1 MKRDSSRGLFIPLYS
16 STPER
21 GGMHRVTQSRR
32 SDISKLNVHMAIVQ
46 HCKPYS
52 MNNRELKTRDWL
64 TDWLIGSFTPMEAQM
79 SSLSHYHFQVE
90 GWGWCFLVFP
100 GGCEDLKGIINTILW
115 GWHQFCATP
124 CSVLGYDLG
133 QQPQMFL
140 SNFSSDPASRL
151 SLVLQDPHR
160 PPFKASKTKETV
172 PLKLLMIEAF

>member
-16 STPER
+16 GTPER
-21 GGMHRVTQSRR
+21 EGMHRLRAGDQTSASSTSTWLQLSTANLTENQR
-32 SDISKLNVHMAIVQ
+32 
-46 HCKPYS
+46 
-52 MNNRELKTRDWL
+52 L
-64 TDWLIGSFTPMEAQM
+64 TDWLIDWELHSHGSPDVL
-79 SSLSHYHFQVE
+79 SLPYHFQVE
-90 GWGWCFLVFP
+90 GWGWCFLAFP

-124 CSVLGYDLG
+124 RSVLGYDLG